1 MSQKKKTICS
11 AVGFLCIAAVIVC
24 AGELVPRTS
33 MFRTVLQLGAIY
45 ALLAMSMNLCNG
57 FTGLF
62 SLGQAGF
69 MTLGAYTYA
78 IFTIPTAARPGVYYL
93 YGVADWLA
101 DLHLPIIAALLAAGV
116 VGALFAA
123 LIGAPVLKL
132 KSDYLAI
139 ATLGFAEILRAIFQW
154 QTLGPITNGANM
166 IKGFPTFSDFNI
178 KNGAG
183 QVILRLS
190 TFVPFLVAIICIAL
204 IVLLINSSYGRAF
217 KAIRDDEVAA
227 EAMGINLAKHK
238 MLSFV
243 VSSFFAGVG
252 GALFAMYVANAQAK
266 VFTSTMTYEILLIV
280 VIGGIG
286 SVSGSVIGTFL
297 YVACS
302 EWWLRFL
309 DRETYIGSFKV
320 PLLRSGF
327 RMVVFSVVIMIIV
340 LFFSKGIMGEK
351 ELSWKGI
358 GGLLKKREKAA
369 PAAEKED

>member
-1 MSQKKKTICS
+1 MRTMFGRLFGIFAAVLLFGMLLLGSSFRAILKGYLGDQKETSLRSTAQAVADLTAAYQSAGVISGENAWQLRMELSLSAEISGADAYVCDSQGTILICS
-11 AVGFLCIAAVIVC
+11 QDGFSCEHVGLTVDPSYLAAVEKNGYYC
-24 AGELVPRTS
+24 QTGLVPGLYDDQRY
-33 MFRTVLQLGAIY
+33 VVAAPI
-45 ALLAMSMNLCNG
+45 
-57 FTGLF
+57 TG
-62 SLGQAGF
+62 SA
-69 MTLGAYTYA
+69 
-78 IFTIPTAARPGVYYL
+78 
-93 YGVADWLA
+93 
-101 DLHLPIIAALLAAGV
+101 
-116 VGALFAA
+116 
-123 LIGAPVLKL
+123 
-132 KSDYLAI
+132 S
-139 ATLGFAEILRAIFQW
+139 
-154 QTLGPITNGANM
+154 QTLGLVLVTAPMAETT
-166 IKGFPTFSDFNI
+166 K
-178 KNGAG
+178 
-183 QVILRLS
+183 VLS
-190 TFVPFLVAIICIAL
+190 AVTEIFVFVAV
-204 IVLLINSSYGRAF
+204 IVLLINSTYGRAF

-243 VSSFFAGVG
+243 TSSFFAGVG

-309 DRETYIGSFKV
+309 DRETFIGSFKV

-358 GGLLKKREKAA
+358 GGLFQKRKKAA